1 MIFAAK
7 GPLGEFRQT
16 EIIVENNYAVFVFE
30 YNGGYLQYYGLNLT
44 LSRAVLKT
52 NVYEYNGAYL
62 QCYGLYL
69 TPSRAV
75 LKTNVFG
82 VSADNLICAV
92 MPYSCASTTAATSLT
107 YNRAY
112 R

>member
-30 YNGGYLQYYGLNLT
+30 YNGGYLQYY
-44 LSRAVLKT
+44 VLKT

-75 LKTNVFG
+75 VKTNVFG
-82 VSADNLICAV
+82 VSSDNLICAA

>member
-30 YNGGYLQYYGLNLT
+30 YNGGYLQYY
-44 LSRAVLKT
+44 VLKT

>member
-1 MIFAAK
+1 MTQVWILDF
-7 GPLGEFRQT
+7 PLGEFRQT
-16 EIIVENNYAVFVFE
+16 EIIVENNYAVFVF
-30 YNGGYLQYYGLNLT
+30 
-44 LSRAVLKT
+44 
-52 NVYEYNGAYL
+52 EYNGAYL